1 MTNEE
6 LILLKSEM
14 DNLKN
19 TVSEMKKEIKDHNG
33 FSTQIALLNQTVTE
47 LSKVVKEL
55 KEEVVGKPAKRW
67 ETIITSFTIL
77 ICFFYYM
84 YFTSDYSE
92 EIRAKNTTEHTENY
106 NYTEHKENIERKVNE
121 NVGMD

>member
-1 MTNEE
+1 MNYKVKLGCGIVEDLCKKQAE
-6 LILLKSEM
+6 IIKLLTDVIIFNSKQEYIKS
-14 DNLKN
+14 
-19 TVSEMKKEIKDHNG
+19 IKHIC
-33 FSTQIALLNQTVTE
+33 IA
-47 LSKVVKEL
+47 
-55 KEEVVGKPAKRW
+55 
-67 ETIITSFTIL
+67 IITSSTIL

-106 NYTEHKENIERKVNE
+106 NYTEYKENIRKEVKD